1 MSVLLAV
8 NIAPI
13 METFP
18 RLSNAVRTEKSYFAE
33 MRSPDEKPFIKD
45 FNN

>member
-1 MSVLLAV
+1 MSVLLEV

-33 MRSPDEKPFIKD
+33 MIDWLNGVLRRF
-45 FNN
+45 